1 MQRHDIHYLP
11 IAEEDLNEIVDYLL
25 EHSINAANR
34 FIDEL
39 DGLEKSLSM
48 FPELGALSQDK
59 KLRSRG
65 YRMSVIGDYL
75 LFYTIRHDHV
85 YVMRVVHGKRNYL
98 PLLKETE
105 RKRDI

>member
-1 MQRHDIHYLP
+1 MQTHEIHYLP

-39 DGLEKSLSM
+39 DKLEESLSM
-48 FPELGALSQDK
+48 FPELGTLSRDK

-65 YRMSVIGDYL
+65 YRMSIIGDYL
-75 LFYTIRHDHV
+75 LFYTIRHDNF

-105 RKRDI
+105 